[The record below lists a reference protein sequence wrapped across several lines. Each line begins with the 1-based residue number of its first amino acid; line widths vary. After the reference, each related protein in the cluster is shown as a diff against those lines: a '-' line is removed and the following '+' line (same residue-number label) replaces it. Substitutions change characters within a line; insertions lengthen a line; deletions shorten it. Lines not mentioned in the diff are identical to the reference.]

1 MLNGD
6 LLCVPLLLTLLIV
19 EMDSFLSDS
28 MPLCGSLL
36 LEVHMMVI
44 LPNIANMCLIHGVL
58 NICRLY
64 FCECSG

>member
-19 EMDSFLSDS
+19 EMDSFLPDS

-36 LEVHMMVI
+36 LEVHMMII
-44 LPNIANMCLIHGVL
+44 LPNMCLIHGVL

-64 FCECSG
+64 FRESSG